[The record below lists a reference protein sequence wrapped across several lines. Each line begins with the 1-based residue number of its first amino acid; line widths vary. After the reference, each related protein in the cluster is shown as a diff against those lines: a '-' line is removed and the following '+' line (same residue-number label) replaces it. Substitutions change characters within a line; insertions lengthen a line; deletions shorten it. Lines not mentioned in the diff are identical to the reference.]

1 MKFIEKTF
9 SWKEIKSSHHLMV
22 LIVFLLGLFNFF
34 FGEKVPAGGGFG
46 WDGVNY
52 ANMVR
57 NLDSMISSG
66 SLSNYYAQRILPSGV
81 VRSFLLI
88 TGISMNNINIIKSF
102 EIYNLAL
109 LIGACFVWRRLADK
123 FSISLAGRWIGFSGI
138 FINFEASK
146 QAFYYPV
153 LTDVTALFVAMLIL
167 LFYVEK
173 KPLSLFM
180 TTIVGSFCWPVVSIC
195 GALLIFFLPK
205 ENFQDGVK
213 LLPNKFNKQQKIL
226 LTIFFVVLVFSII
239 GYSTLRL
246 FPINSSWYSDLNN
259 FTKSYYSL
267 SFLSQDIIDR
277 IEKFIVKGANVKLER
292 LLTGL
297 PSIFGV
303 LIALIV
309 LVRSGTFIQSI
320 IERIKK
326 PSFLLFVLS
335 ISVIIVPRL
344 VVKAISNSEA
354 VNPNGFIPVVYAAF
368 FPTEGLFLLPIVTL
382 AAFWGPLILMLA
394 LNFNAFC
401 CQCRLLGPG
410 FVAVIAVHLLLGLLC
425 EPRFFT
431 VGWPFFVLGIVLAF
445 ESISMKSSF
454 KFIFTIITV
463 LCAQFWLKI
472 NYTPWLSADILDLLT
487 FPKQLYFMH
496 YGLWM
501 SSTTYLIQLFV
512 FIFSAIW
519 LRSAIIYFGKN
530 KNTIN

>member
-1 MKFIEKTF
+1 
-9 SWKEIKSSHHLMV
+9 MV

-46 WDGVNY
+46 WDGVIY

-109 LIGACFVWRRLADK
+109 LIGACFVWRRLADN

-138 FINFEASK
+138 VINFEASK
-146 QAFYYPV
+146 QAFYIPV
-153 LTDVTALFVAMLIL
+153 TTDVTALFVGMLLL

-205 ENFQDGVK
+205 DNFQDGVK

-292 LLTGL
+292 LFTGL

-303 LIALIV
+303 LIALSV
-309 LVRSGTFIQSI
+309 LVRSGSFFQSI
-320 IERIKK
+320 IDRIKK
-326 PSFLLFVLS
+326 PSLLLLFLS
-335 ISVIIVPRL
+335 ISAYLVPRFI
-344 VVKAISNSEA
+344 VKAISNSDI
-354 VNPNGFIPVVYAAF
+354 VNPNGFHGVLYAAF
-368 FPTEGLFLLPIVTL
+368 FPLGGLFLLPIVTL
-382 AAFWGPLILMLA
+382 AVFWGPLIIMLV
-394 LNFNAFC
+394 LYFNAFC
-401 CQCRLLGPG
+401 FQARQLGSG
-410 FVAVIAVHLLLGLLC
+410 FLAVIAVHLLLGLLC

-431 VGWPFFVLGIVLAF
+431 IGWPFFVLGIVLAI
-445 ESISMKSSF
+445 ESLEMKVSF
-454 KFIFTIITV
+454 KYVFIFLTV
-463 LCAQFWLKI
+463 VYAQFWMKI
-472 NYTPWLSADILDLLT
+472 NYTSWVSSDFADLLV
-487 FPKQLYFMH
+487 FPKQLLFMH

-501 SSTTYLIQLFV
+501 SWVTYFIQLIV
-512 FIFSAIW
+512 IIISAILL
-519 LRSAIIYFGKN
+519 LR
-530 KNTIN
+530 TIGNAVRHEVNDVI